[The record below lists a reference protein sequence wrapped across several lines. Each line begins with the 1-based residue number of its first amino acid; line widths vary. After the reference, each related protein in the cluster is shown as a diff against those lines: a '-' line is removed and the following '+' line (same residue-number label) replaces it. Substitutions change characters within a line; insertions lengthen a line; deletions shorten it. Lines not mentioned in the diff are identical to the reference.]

1 MFRPPDFN
9 QYMIVDTS
17 ISKIN
22 IIFPAGWLYRKKYRS
37 TKTATMT
44 LQRWVRGFLARR
56 RVRHM
61 RKTKAA
67 ITLQRYV
74 RGWVKRT
81 QFLQAK
87 DRTVR
92 LQARVRGLQARLR
105 HRELVRNAKA
115 VVIQTNVRGYLARKK
130 YKKAIRDVVLVQ
142 CQIRK
147 FLAKKKLKKLK
158 IQAKSME
165 HQKNLNKGLENKII
179 LLQQKLSESQK
190 ANKELKKS
198 GQDKDVLVK
207 EVEALKASDVL
218 GKAAL
223 NKVTSLEEQVK
234 KLQEQLEHEK
244 AEKIDLV
251 NQRKLELDSWSEKEA
266 NYDTMIDDLKHQLKV
281 TEEEFETKGQEA
293 SVEQL
298 RVIENERDMLKNDC
312 DQERVAYQ
320 KLLKAYN
327 KLEAQFENVQDE
339 LGNLKNPNG
348 GETFDSMS
356 FASMS
361 VAGDV
366 TEDESAY
373 GGSNIS
379 GISSVRTTSAV
390 GGQVPVD
397 KNNKADHDQDDDL
410 KVDVGL
416 TVRLQHKLKETQMAK
431 DKLEKRL
438 EQLEQGNPRILDS
451 HQYPGSKRNA
461 DSIKINELEIETSR
475 QKQDLKRLRETITN
489 NNNHR

>member
-1 MFRPPDFN
+1 MRIQPVPDG
-9 QYMIVDTS
+9 S
-17 ISKIN
+17 S
-22 IIFPAGWLYRKKYRS
+22 
-37 TKTATMT
+37 
-44 LQRWVRGFLARR
+44 
-56 RVRHM
+56 
-61 RKTKAA
+61 
-67 ITLQRYV
+67 ITLINY
-74 RGWVKRT
+74 
-81 QFLQAK
+81 FAFPL
-87 DRTVR
+87 
-92 LQARVRGLQARLR
+92 
-105 HRELVRNAKA
+105 
-115 VVIQTNVRGYLARKK
+115 
-130 YKKAIRDVVLVQ
+130 
-142 CQIRK
+142 
-147 FLAKKKLKKLK
+147 
-158 IQAKSME
+158 
-165 HQKNLNKGLENKII
+165 
-179 LLQQKLSESQK
+179 K
-190 ANKELKKS
+190 ANKELIKS
-198 GQDKDVLVK
+198 GQDKDALVK
-207 EVEALKASDVL
+207 EVEALKASDAL
-218 GKAAL
+218 GKTAL
-223 NKVTSLEEQVK
+223 NKVTSLEEQIK

-298 RVIENERDMLKNDC
+298 RVIENERDTLKNEC

-327 KLEAQFENVQDE
+327 KLEAQYENVQDE

-348 GETFDSMS
+348 VETFDSMS

-373 GGSNIS
+373 GGSTIS
-379 GISSVRTTSAV
+379 GISSARATSGMYCSILNFTNIRYLKLEYHQVCMRFYEVFFIISKKA
-390 GGQVPVD
+390 GQVPD

-431 DKLEKRL
+431 EKLEKRL
-438 EQLEQGNPRILDS
+438 EQLEQGNPRTMDS
-451 HQYPGSKRNA
+451 HNQQHPGSKRNA
-461 DSIKINELEIETSR
+461 DSIKINELEIENSR